1 MNGIRRYTSSLYII
15 AAAALWGFIGLFSK
29 NLTQAGC
36 SSIQITFYRFFTG
49 SISVLIY
56 ILFRDK
62 SKLRIRLRDIWMFI
76 GTGIVSIVFFNLLY
90 LSTMRISTLSI
101 AATLLYTS
109 PIFVMVMSV
118 FLFGERFTLR
128 KLTALVVS
136 AVGCV
141 CVVGIPD
148 SIISGIPLEIPALG
162 ILTGVGSGFCYALYS
177 IFGNYALKRYS
188 SETVTVYTFIIAFAA
203 LIPFIDTARIIP
215 DFTSAAVLPEIIKI
229 GILSTTLPY
238 ILYTAG
244 LKNTEPGKASVMAFV
259 EPVVATLISVFLF
272 GEPISALGTGGIFM
286 IFVSIILLNMR
297 EKS

>member
-15 AAAALWGFIGLFSK
+15 IAAALWGFIGLFSK

-128 KLTALVVS
+128 KLTALAVS
-136 AVGCV
+136 VAGCI

-148 SIISGIPLEIPALG
+148 SIRSGIPLEIPALG

-177 IFGNYALKRYS
+177 IFGNCALKRYS
-188 SETVTVYTFIIAFAA
+188 SETVTIYTFIIAFIS
-203 LIPFIDTARIIP
+203 LIPFIDTARVIP

-272 GEPISALGTGGIFM
+272 GEPISALGAGGIFM
-286 IFVSIILLNMR
+286 IFVSIIILNMR